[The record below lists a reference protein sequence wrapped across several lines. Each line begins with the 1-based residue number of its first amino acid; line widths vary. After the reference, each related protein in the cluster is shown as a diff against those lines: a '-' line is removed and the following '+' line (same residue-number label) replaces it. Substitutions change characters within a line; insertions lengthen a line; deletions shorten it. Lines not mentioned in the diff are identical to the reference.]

1 MISSAGDASGN
12 GLQVEVGG
20 QPIEEARS
28 EEEGDSSFFIGLL
41 AAVLILLITFGS
53 LVAMGLP
60 IVTALFAL
68 GVGLSLVTLGTHF
81 FDTAE
86 FAPQLAAM
94 IGLGVGIDYALFI
107 LTRFR
112 NGLDEGLG
120 SQDAAIAALD
130 TAGRAVLFA
139 GVTVIIALMGM
150 LLLGLSFLYGVAV
163 ATAFAV
169 LMTMIAALTLLPAL
183 LTIAGRRVDRLRIP
197 GLGGNRRSTAE
208 DTRWF
213 QWSRMI
219 QRHPAIAALASGALL
234 IALCIPTLSLRLGT
248 NDAGTDPAGTTTREA
263 YDLLAEGFGP
273 GFNGPLSIVAAL
285 PSKGDDAALLE
296 LRKTLNGEPGVAET
310 TPVMLNPAETTGVFQ
325 AYPTTSPESADT
337 TDLLDHIRG
346 EVIPPVEEQTG
357 AQVHV
362 GGITAIF
369 EDFGTAISEKLPL
382 FIGVVVLLSALLLM
396 TVFRSILVPLKAI
409 LMNLLSIGAAF
420 GLIVAVFQWGW
431 GASLIGVD
439 GTGPIISFFPIF
451 LFAIVFGLSMDY
463 EVFLMSRI
471 HEEWEMRHDASLAVT
486 RGLALT
492 GRVITAAAAI
502 MITVFA
508 SFMIGED
515 RIIKLFGLG
524 LAAAIF
530 IDAVIIRSVLVPA
543 LMQLFGKRRLVAAGL
558 ARPDPSATARRAG
571 GGRPCPDR
579 RAPGRQRDLG
589 GLDDLVG
596 LEAAGADVGAD
607 LAPLVDDPDL
617 LQVRVEAAPGGDH
630 RVASGVAERRSLSA
644 AVTYLGHYESC
655 MVAGARLGIRHS
667 PRLQQ
672 GHPRHGQGRVP
683 ALVALVAAGPGQRL
697 LHRVAGDDAERAGHP
712 GFQLDVLDPA
722 GGLGADEVVVVGLT
736 ADHDPE
742 AGHPGVGPGLRQLLG
757 GEGELVGAGDREVGD
772 VADRDAAEGEAG
784 VGALHQAV
792 REVLVEAAGEDAE
805 AEACQLLLLVVAEGF
820 EEGAG
825 LRHPPPPRRAPP
837 RRGASPRRGRGPGGG
852 GCGPSCRAWHG
863 GSPR

>member
-1 MISSAGDASGN
+1 MRRFATWTTGHRKTVILSWVVALIGIGALAGSVGADFSEEFRLPSSDSQEAFDLLETRFPAQSGDTATIVFKADDGVRTPRVKHEMEQVFGEIEGLHHVSEVASPYAGGGAAAISSDGRIAYATVQFDVITDKIQDDEINKVISGARGASGN

-112 NGLDEGLG
+112 NGLDEGLE

-183 LTIAGRRVDRLRIP
+183 LTIAGRRVDKLRIP
-197 GLGGNRRSTAE
+197 GLGGRTRSIAE

-213 QWSRMI
+213 QWSRMV

-296 LRKTLNGEPGVAET
+296 LRRTLDGEPGVAET
-310 TPVMLNPAETTGVFQ
+310 TPVILNPAETTGVFQ

-396 TVFRSILVPLKAI
+396 TVFRSVLVPLKAI

-543 LMQLFGKRRLVAAGL
+543 LMQLFG
-558 ARPDPSATARRAG
+558 RRAWWLPG
-571 GGRPCPDR
+571 WLDR
-579 RAPGRQRDLG
+579 IL
-589 GLDDLVG
+589 
-596 LEAAGADVGAD
+596 
-607 LAPLVDDPDL
+607 
-617 LQVRVEAAPGGDH
+617 
-630 RVASGVAERRSLSA
+630 
-644 AVTYLGHYESC
+644 
-655 MVAGARLGIRHS
+655 
-667 PRLQQ
+667 PRL
-672 GHPRHGQGRVP
+672 HVEP
-683 ALVALVAAGPGQRL
+683 AEG
-697 LHRVAGDDAERAGHP
+697 
-712 GFQLDVLDPA
+712 DPA
-722 GGLGADEVVVVGLT
+722 PTGEHPVVT
-736 ADHDPE
+736 AD
-742 AGHPGVGPGLRQLLG
+742 
-757 GEGELVGAGDREVGD
+757 
-772 VADRDAAEGEAG
+772 
-784 VGALHQAV
+784 
-792 REVLVEAAGEDAE
+792 
-805 AEACQLLLLVVAEGF
+805 
-820 EEGAG
+820 
-825 LRHPPPPRRAPP
+825 
-837 RRGASPRRGRGPGGG
+837 
-852 GCGPSCRAWHG
+852 
-863 GSPR
+863 